1 MDSNRR
7 MTRNKG
13 RNIPDSI
20 VNSFRKSN
28 PATQC
33 RFQVLLDS
41 VVDFIKNEATCLRIE
56 EIGENV
62 KDVPFFLAFADP

>member
-1 MDSNRR
+1 

-41 VVDFIKNEATCLRIE
+41 VVDFIKNEAACLRIE
-56 EIGENV
+56 EIGW
-62 KDVPFFLAFADP
+62 DVRDVLLCPAFADP